1 MKLLLK
7 QFAVGF
13 TVLLALVGLFAGVV
27 LIVLYSFWAA
37 MILLGVLLTFLVI
50 GYSLMIGAHFV
61 P

>member
-1 MKLLLK
+1 LKLLK

>member
-1 MKLLLK
+1 MKLLK